1 MAAVSQR
8 AWTAVRMG
16 SHKRAIFG
24 AGSCLKGSGVC
35 AGQVTAARAAAD
47 DLRRRL
53 EEAEAERD
61 ASRGD
66 VDRLEAVLEQVPPR
80 GAPLAL
86 SPRLGGQIFR
96 A

>member
-1 MAAVSQR
+1 MPLGLSPLFPRWKGLSRLPAAP
-8 AWTAVRMG
+8 
-16 SHKRAIFG
+16 FP
-24 AGSCLKGSGVC
+24 
-35 AGQVTAARAAAD
+35 AAD

-66 VDRLEAVLEQVPPR
+66 VDRLEAVLEQVQPR

-86 SPRLGGQIFR
+86 PLRLCGQICQE
-96 A
+96 